1 MDKIELKGKIK
12 VVGKTVEVG
21 NNGFKKRELV
31 LETEEQYP
39 QFITINFIK
48 DACDNLNGY
57 SIGDKVAVGINIKG
71 REWTSPSGE
80 LKYFNDIQGWRI
92 TKNNA
97 SNNSPTSQTN
107 NNDEPPVFQTERDD
121 SNQFVDDLPF

>member
-31 LETEEQYP
+31 VETEEQYP
-39 QFITINFIK
+39 QYISINFIK
-48 DACDNLNGY
+48 DACDSLNGY
-57 SIGDKVAVGINIKG
+57 NIGEKVSVGINLKG

-80 LKYFNDIQGWRI
+80 IKYFNDIQGWRI
-92 TKNNA
+92 TKLGA
-97 SNNSPTSQTN
+97 ADSTPSPAETN
-107 NNDEPPVFQTERDD
+107 EVPVFQTERDD
-121 SNQFVDDLPF
+121 SSQAVDDLPF

>member
-31 LETEEQYP
+31 VETEEQYP
-39 QFITINFIK
+39 QYISINFIK
-48 DACDNLNGY
+48 DACDSLNGY
-57 SIGDKVAVGINIKG
+57 TIGEKVSVGINLKG

-80 LKYFNDIQGWRI
+80 IKYFNDIQGWRI
-92 TKNNA
+92 TKLGA
-97 SNNSPTSQTN
+97 ADSTPSPAETN
-107 NNDEPPVFQTERDD
+107 EVPVFQTERDD
-121 SNQFVDDLPF
+121 SSQAVDDLPF

>member
-31 LETEEQYP
+31 VETEEQYP
-39 QFITINFIK
+39 QYISINFIK
-48 DACDNLNGY
+48 DACDSLNGY
-57 SIGDKVAVGINIKG
+57 TIGEKVSVGINLKG

-80 LKYFNDIQGWRI
+80 IKYFNDIQGWRI
-92 TKNNA
+92 TKLGA
-97 SNNSPTSQTN
+97 AVSAPSPAETN
-107 NNDEPPVFQTERDD
+107 EVPVFQTERDD
-121 SNQFVDDLPF
+121 SSQAVDDLPF

>member
-12 VVGKTVEVG
+12 LVGKTVEVG

-39 QFITINFIK
+39 QFISINFIK

-57 SIGDKVAVGINIKG
+57 SAGEKVAVGINLKG

-80 LKYFNDIQGWRI
+80 IKYFNDIQGWRI
-92 TKNNA
+92 SKLGSADSTP
-97 SNNSPTSQTN
+97 STNSTN
-107 NNDEPPVFQTERDD
+107 EVPVFTTERED
-121 SNQFVDDLPF
+121 SNQAVDDLPF

>member
-31 LETEEQYP
+31 VETEEQYP
-39 QFITINFIK
+39 QYISINFIK
-48 DACDNLNGY
+48 DACDSLNGY
-57 SIGDKVAVGINIKG
+57 TIGENVSVGINLKG

-80 LKYFNDIQGWRI
+80 IKYFNDIQGWRI
-92 TKNNA
+92 TKLGA
-97 SNNSPTSQTN
+97 ADSTPSPAETN
-107 NNDEPPVFQTERDD
+107 EVPVFQTERDD
-121 SNQFVDDLPF
+121 SSQAVDDLPF